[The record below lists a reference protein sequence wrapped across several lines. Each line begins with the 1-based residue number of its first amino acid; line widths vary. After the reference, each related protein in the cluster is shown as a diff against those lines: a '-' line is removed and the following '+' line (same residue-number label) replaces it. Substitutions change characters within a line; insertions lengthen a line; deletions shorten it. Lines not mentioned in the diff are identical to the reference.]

1 VTRRPLIDPDDEPI
15 LRWAVGGIIIAIFIP
30 GCLCGILLDRWPL
43 HVFAPLIMIGGASLT
58 LASAGRLFRKALSSA
73 EGRATR
79 IVVAVFLFN
88 FVVFVIAFL
97 LLWLTN
103 WEPARR

>member
-1 VTRRPLIDPDDEPI
+1 
-15 LRWAVGGIIIAIFIP
+15 
-30 GCLCGILLDRWPL
+30 
-43 HVFAPLIMIGGASLT
+43 MT
-58 LASAGRLFRKALSSA
+58 LASPALFRKALSSA